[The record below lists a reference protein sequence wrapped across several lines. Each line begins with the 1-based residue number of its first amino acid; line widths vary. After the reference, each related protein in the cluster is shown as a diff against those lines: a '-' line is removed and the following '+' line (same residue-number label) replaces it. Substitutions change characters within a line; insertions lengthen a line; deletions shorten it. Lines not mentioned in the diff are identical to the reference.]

1 MTNPKP
7 IDEMT
12 ERELLAEILREMIW
26 ARMSSSH
33 PSRKEPQEGL
43 RRRLTAEESND

>member
-26 ARMSSSH
+26 ARMAKWQA
-33 PSRKEPQEGL
+33 PLPKEGL
-43 RRRLTAEESND
+43 RKGVK